1 MPTIHS
7 PTVLV
12 VGGGLTGAAVSRALR
27 RHLSAESVTV
37 WEALGSLGGRMHTE
51 RASVLGVTG
60 LADTGAQYVTVTDD
74 ADAAEA
80 HKPLYDNLLDAG
92 VLRPMTGRIQGTRA
106 ADGGGTNY
114 VAPRGVAS
122 IVEHLFA
129 TSAVAPVCGRR
140 ASSLRCVPGGTP
152 VTGTQDTQATRDSA
166 PHSVEP
172 RGAPDQPMAARRAAS
187 GRCRAWT
194 GTASGSTAWC

>member
-1 MPTIHS
+1 MHPPRKVAEHAQLLVPPPPVLDPATFRLQMPTIHS

-140 ASSLRCVPGGTP
+140 ASSLRCVPGGMP
-152 VTGTQDTQATRDSA
+152 VTGTQDTPGDSRFC
-166 PHSVEP
+166 SSF
-172 RGAPDQPMAARRAAS
+172 G
-187 GRCRAWT
+187 
-194 GTASGSTAWC
+194 